1 MNSTLVARGD
11 NVVSD
16 RLLIDN
22 GFLTTDLA
30 DGILVDTN

>member
-1 MNSTLVARGD
+1 MNSTLVARGGA
-11 NVVSD
+11 VVSD
-16 RLLIDN
+16 LLLIDN